1 MLEIWTLLS
10 ATPWSFAVFIGVLGL
25 LVGSFLNVVIHR
37 LPIMMERQWRTE
49 CAALAG
55 DTSPTA
61 EPFNLVVPRSRCPHC
76 GVMIRAWDNV
86 PLVSFALLGGRCRHC
101 RSRIPLRYPA
111 VEAASGVLGAWAA
124 LHFGP
129 GWAGAFAAVLTWAL
143 VALSVIDFD
152 TQLLPDAITLPFL
165 WLGLLLNTAEV
176 YTDLGSSVVG
186 AAAGYLVLWSV
197 YWAFKLATGKEGM
210 GYGDFKLLGMLGA
223 WFGWQLL
230 PIVLLA
236 ASVVGAV
243 VGISLIA
250 FAGHARGKPIP
261 FGPYLACAGWV
272 AMMWGDRITAT
283 WLGLGQGSGAL

>member
-1 MLEIWTLLS
+1 MLS
-10 ATPWSFAVFIGVLGL
+10 ATSWSFAAFVGVLGL

-37 LPIMMERQWRTE
+37 LPIMMERQWRSE

-55 DTSPTA
+55 DTSPT
-61 EPFNLVVPRSRCPHC
+61 EDPFNLLVPRSRCPHC
-76 GVMIRAWDNV
+76 GVMIGTLDNV
-86 PLVSFALLGGRCRHC
+86 PLVSYALLGGRCRHC
-101 RSRIPLRYPA
+101 RSRIPLRYP
-111 VEAASGVLGAWAA
+111 VIEAASGVLGAWAA
-124 LHFGP
+124 LRFGP

-143 VALSVIDFD
+143 VALAAIDFD

-165 WLGLLLNTAEV
+165 WLGILLNMAQV
-176 YTDLGSSVVG
+176 YTDLQSSVLG
-186 AAAGYLVLWSV
+186 ATAGYLVLWSV
-197 YWAFKLATGKEGM
+197 YWAFKLATGRDGM

-223 WFGWQLL
+223 WLGWQLL

-250 FAGHARGKPIP
+250 FAGRARGKPIP

-272 AMMWGDRITAT
+272 AMMWGDRIAAA